1 MVDVIHEMRSMVAE
15 LPRGATYFDF
25 EQQDRELLE
34 QVSEQ
39 MGIDDNFIA
48 NIVRKV
54 LPNLD
59 YSDLSTVDRNNA
71 QVALNIAPFRE
82 YLGLRVLSSLLN

>member
-1 MVDVIHEMRSMVAE
+1 MSRVVREMRDLIAE
-15 LPRGATYFDF
+15 LPSAATYFDF
-25 EQQDRELLE
+25 YEREQELSS

-39 MGIDDNFIA
+39 MRRDDKFIDSM
-48 NIVRKV
+48 VSKV
-54 LPNLD
+54 LPHLD
-59 YSDLSTVDRNNA
+59 YSTLAPVDRNNA